1 MNYDLKLEEA
11 AIYLNFEIVTMLQ
24 LLLALLF
31 YPYIA
36 FMELM
41 NLNFKIVI
49 SIQP

>member
-1 MNYDLKLEEA
+1 MNYDLKLVEA
-11 AIYLNFEIVTMLQ
+11 AVYLNFETAIKLQ

-36 FMELM
+36 FMGLM